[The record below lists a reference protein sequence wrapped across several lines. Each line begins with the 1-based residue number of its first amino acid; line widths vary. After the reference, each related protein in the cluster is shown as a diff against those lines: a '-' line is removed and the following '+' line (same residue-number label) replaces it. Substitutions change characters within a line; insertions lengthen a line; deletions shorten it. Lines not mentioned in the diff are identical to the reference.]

1 MVNMRTVDDLAPMA
15 EAISKLLHPL
25 AEVVVHDL
33 EANRIAHIFNAFS
46 GRQAGDPSLVGD
58 LEGLDRGS
66 DVHGPFDKQGVGG
79 QRFKYVAAVVRNAAG
94 EPRGLVCIN
103 LDVTGFVA
111 VGRALDTFL
120 ASAQDSSALDD
131 LFDDDWQRRITA
143 FVDRYLEERQRPL
156 LGLTTNERREL
167 VRALQRAGAFRAKHA
182 ARFVA
187 NVLGVSRATIY
198 KDLAPDAESAGVT
211 KS

>member
-1 MVNMRTVDDLAPMA
+1 MVNMNAVNDLAPVA

-46 GRQAGDPSLVGD
+46 GRQAGDPSLLDD

-66 DVHGPFDKQGVGG
+66 DVHGPFDKQGAGR
-79 QRFKYVAAVVRNAAG
+79 QRFKYVAAVVRDAAG
-94 EPRGLVCIN
+94 EPRGLVCVN
-103 LDVTGFVA
+103 LDVTSLVSIGH
-111 VGRALDTFL
+111 ALDSFL
-120 ASAQDSSALDD
+120 SCAQDSSALDD

-156 LGLTTNERREL
+156 PGLTANERREL
-167 VRALQRAGAFRAKHA
+167 VGALQDAGAFRAKHA

-187 NVLGVSRATIY
+187 DVLGVSRATIY
-198 KDLAPDAESAGVT
+198 KDLAPDPELAEASRP
-211 KS
+211 